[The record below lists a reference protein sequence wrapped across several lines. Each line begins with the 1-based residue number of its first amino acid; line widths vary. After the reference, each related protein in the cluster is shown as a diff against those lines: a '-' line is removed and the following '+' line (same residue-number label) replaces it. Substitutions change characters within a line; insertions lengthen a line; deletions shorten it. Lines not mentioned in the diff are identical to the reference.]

1 MSSSSLPPFF
11 TISSLSYLFVMTVT
25 MVSTQAFALPIVG
38 PILDMQK
45 DCYAPLRAAD
55 TDNSKSISPTEY
67 ISFVQSFSDDP
78 IFDVTIFRNL
88 PIELVEAHNTI
99 VTRTWCDIMQ
109 PSQDMNQC
117 LSEQR
122 EIIISGIPPQNDND
136 LEFLYNTC
144 ASTQV
149 AVYEAQGYVPSD
161 PPSLAPSS
169 SPTNDD
175 DRVNDDDI
183 NVKDDDVLN
192 PNMRR
197 IEVPFGIASKSG
209 LTAPNYNAQALEP
222 LYSAMNDL
230 AQYVSDTLLLQG
242 RRLGGLMQR
251 NMEVVNVENGIST
264 IQSQG
269 ELFLVVS
276 CP

>member
-1 MSSSSLPPFF
+1 
-11 TISSLSYLFVMTVT
+11 
-25 MVSTQAFALPIVG
+25 
-38 PILDMQK
+38 
-45 DCYAPLRAAD
+45 
-55 TDNSKSISPTEY
+55 
-67 ISFVQSFSDDP
+67 
-78 IFDVTIFRNL
+78 
-88 PIELVEAHNTI
+88 
-99 VTRTWCDIMQ
+99 
-109 PSQDMNQC
+109 
-117 LSEQR
+117 
-122 EIIISGIPPQNDND
+122 
-136 LEFLYNTC
+136 
-144 ASTQV
+144 V

-209 LTAPNYNAQALEP
+209 LTAPNYNAQALQP